1 MDPHGPL
8 RRPPASVLDQ
18 LKQMNSHYKLGHLL
32 CRSRQPD
39 FLLDILQRQGTN
51 QAMPWLADLVESSE
65 GSFSVLPVQ
74 CLCEFLLNDA
84 FSQSEDE
91 GGKGKKRKAGELLVH
106 LQTMLQHPASDPNT
120 CMETLDYFLAR
131 LSSVQSSARLQAL
144 SGLRLLLTPVQ
155 EEAMEVDL
163 TEEETSSDWLL
174 RHLPALP
181 CFPLIHAR
189 LSASLRQACQVECDP
204 PTVSLYIRFL
214 SQTQKLELEEM
225 GDLALDMATVIV
237 ERSSLMPAL
246 LPGTSHPAATGA
258 PVQAATY
265 SALLSIFYHYMQLV
279 RQQDARVAW
288 SESQDLIN
296 VVWGGGECATLHI
309 LVVHAQ
315 LILLTYGSATSDM
328 ELFNKMLLMW
338 FPPGQELP
346 RAYLV
351 DTSEEALLIPDWLK
365 LKMIRSS
372 VPKLVDTALR
382 ELSPQQLVLFIQSFG
397 IPVDSMSKLL
407 QTLDQEVVEQEMEV
421 VNSVLDKAYMGQLVG
436 VQHNRGAK
444 GGLVFAKRLGLN
456 LEVGS
461 GAEKP
466 RPTAAALPTLSIPPR
481 STAMIPPSQIRA
493 TLLHLYDCGS
503 PSRMTMKEKQDTF
516 RTLQKSLTA
525 EICGTLSSRPMLDS
539 TVLAIQAI
547 LGSDLGQGFT
557 MALTQKTAFS
567 TGLFRLISV
576 ALAKPEMRSSATA
589 TTLLEVSKRLL
600 QQFEASK
607 TATPLI
613 PLLKVY
619 IEALEPGGKDAAKP
633 SSVNDGGRKSEEEI
647 RVMAREALKKEDT
660 APLVSRLSSLLL
672 KERESPLKAAP
683 YIAQEGLLVDW
694 LELLDP
700 TVISSCPELQQQLV
714 FGRSSPRVGSPP
726 TPRPYLLSLLTHQ
739 ASWEVVKGTVES
751 LLTPAS
757 VQELDPGAVLDF
769 LTACIHIPRLWQGRD
784 QRPPV
789 HDQPPDVLA
798 LEGERLE
805 SLVDHVLAEAQETG
819 EGGGQVVVARME
831 VVLRCVSTRPQL
843 RVVVSHLVQHN
854 SLLAKEFLAELYMR
868 IPAALQA
875 GEGRQMPSSC
885 PLAGESVVD
894 SVSHTLLSSLSSVQM
909 GKPWAV
915 KMQETELAARKLL
928 SDHPDLFLRNLPLLA
943 SSLQGRTHLEYPV
956 FRIRNHLTLFIIHL
970 GLLELA
976 RPHIFNTTYLS
987 SLESALTCF
996 LDMVDVYFQRRES
1009 FLQTIDRLV
1018 QFLISWQ
1025 AAGGAAAL
1033 RAASFL
1039 RQHAQVLLRLHS
1051 APATSKLESVRG
1063 LVAGLAPALHA
1074 QQGEQG
1080 SGEDVVVRAQPQES
1094 LDSEL
1099 ARLLNDLQSAEPER
1113 LVPLLQDLV
1122 GISNP
1127 RPGVLTHFQDELAYH
1142 ITSAVPQVRSLAY
1155 TLILKHLKHQPGS
1168 WEKTLPAYMAA
1179 LASEEE
1185 DIVEAALAHLPEMA
1199 VICQQKVKLKSYLAN
1214 PLHFERI
1221 SQAGE
1226 LLSAVF
1232 RLGIYSNVP
1241 ATQHINAAI
1250 ARLNFQ
1256 SSSG

>member
-8 RRPPASVLDQ
+8 RRPPAAVLDQ

-155 EEAMEVDL
+155 EEGMEVDL
-163 TEEETSSDWLL
+163 VEEESSSDWLL

-189 LSASLRQACQVECDP
+189 LSTSLRQACQVECDP

-296 VVWGGGECATLHI
+296 VVWGSGECATLHI

-372 VPKLVDTALR
+372 VPKLVDSALR
-382 ELSPQQLVLFIQSFG
+382 ELNPQQLVLFIQSFG

-407 QTLDQEVVEQEMEV
+407 QTLDQEVVEQEVEV
-421 VNSVLDKAYMGQLVG
+421 INSVLDKAYMGQLVG

-456 LEVGS
+456 LEVGG

-466 RPTAAALPTLSIPPR
+466 RPTVAALPSLSIPPR

-547 LGSDLGQGFT
+547 LGSDLGQGFI
-557 MALTQKTAFS
+557 MSLTQKTAFS

-576 ALAKPEMRSSATA
+576 ALAKPEMRSSTTA
-589 TTLLEVSKRLL
+589 LTLLEVSKRLL
-600 QQFEASK
+600 QQFQAAK
-607 TATPLI
+607 ATTPLI

-619 IEALEPGGKDAAKP
+619 IEALDPGCKETGKTSNSGDE
-633 SSVNDGGRKSEEEI
+633 GKSEDEI
-647 RVMAREALKKEDT
+647 RSMAREALKKEDT

-672 KERESPLKAAP
+672 KEREGPSRTAP
-683 YIAQEGLLVDW
+683 YLAQEGLLVDW

-714 FGRSSPRVGSPP
+714 FGRASPRVGRPA

-739 ASWEVVKGTVES
+739 ASWEVVRGTVVS
-751 LLTPAS
+751 LLTPSS
-757 VQELDPGAVLDF
+757 VQELDPGAVVDF

-798 LEGERLE
+798 LEGDQLE
-805 SLVDHVLAEAQETG
+805 SLVDHVLAEAQESG
-819 EGGGQVVVARME
+819 EGGRQVVMARME

-843 RVVVSHLVQHN
+843 RVVVAHLMLKN
-854 SLLAKEFLAELYMR
+854 SPLAKEFLTELYMK

-875 GEGRQMPSSC
+875 GENGLLPSPC

-894 SVSHTLLSSLSSVQM
+894 SVSHTLLSSLSSVQP

-915 KMQETELAARKLL
+915 KMQEVELAARKLL
-928 SDHPDLFLRNLPLLA
+928 SAHPDLFLRNLPLLA
-943 SSLQGRTHLEYPV
+943 SSLQGRTHLEFPI
-956 FRIRNHLTLFIIHL
+956 FRSRNHLTLFQIHL

-976 RPHIFNTTYLS
+976 RPHVFNLSCLS
-987 SLESALTCF
+987 SLEAAMTCF
-996 LDMVDVYFQRRES
+996 LEMLEAYFPRRES
-1009 FLQTIDRLV
+1009 FFHTIDRLV
-1018 QFLISWQ
+1018 QFLSSWQ
-1025 AAGGAAAL
+1025 AAGGGAAL

-1039 RQHAQVLLRLHS
+1039 RQHAQTLLRLHS
-1051 APATSKLESVRG
+1051 APQTSKMESLRG

-1074 QQGEQG
+1074 RQGEQS
-1080 SGEDVVVRAQPQES
+1080 SGEDAAVTRSCPQEG
-1094 LDSEL
+1094 LEPEM
-1099 ARLLNDLQSAEPER
+1099 ARLLNDLQAAEPEG
-1113 LVPLLQDLV
+1113 LVPLMQQLQAVSD
-1122 GISNP
+1122 P

-1142 ITSAVPQVRSLAY
+1142 ITSNLLPVRNMAY
-1155 TLILKHLKHQPGS
+1155 KLLLKQLKHQPGT

-1179 LASEEE
+1179 LSSDEE
-1185 DIVEAALAHLPEMA
+1185 DKVESALAHLPEIS
-1199 VICQQKVKLKSYLAN
+1199 VICQQKVLF
-1214 PLHFERI
+1214 LHFHLPCI
-1221 SQAGE
+1221 FP
-1226 LLSAVF
+1226 L
-1232 RLGIYSNVP
+1232 
-1241 ATQHINAAI
+1241 
-1250 ARLNFQ
+1250 FQ
-1256 SSSG
+1256 IF